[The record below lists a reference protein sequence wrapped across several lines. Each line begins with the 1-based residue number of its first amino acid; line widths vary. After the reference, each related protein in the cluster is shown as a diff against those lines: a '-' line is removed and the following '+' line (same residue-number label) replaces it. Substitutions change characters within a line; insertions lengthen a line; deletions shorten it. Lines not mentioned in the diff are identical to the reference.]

1 MSPDLLRHV
10 RKHRVEYEPAE
21 PSELQDPE
29 AGNKGSGKRGKKRL
43 VIALVAVLAAGG
55 TGVGLIAS
63 NGGGRQTGATSNGA
77 ARNATVAVVRTDLSD
92 ALSLQG
98 SLGFGPSVTVMGG
111 KEGVVTQ
118 LPGVGTTVSRGE
130 SLYRLDDRPV
140 PVLYG
145 STPLFRT
152 LDTKGVAGR
161 DVKVIADNLK
171 ALGYAVGTQ
180 LAPGSWIDEPVQ
192 QTGPAQSNAPQKPSA
207 QSGSSHQ
214 SATQTVFSHRS
225 SARSGPSQKPTAQAG
240 PSQKPSAPADT
251 SVPPRTAPS
260 GAPAGGAPASPAP
273 ATVHTQLKQGEAV
286 LTDSLI
292 EAIKAW
298 QTHVGMSPTGV
309 LGPGDVYVTS
319 GAVRVGAVQ
328 AHPGAAATGTLLS
341 VTNTVKLVSV
351 PVDPT
356 QVGSINQNDKVT
368 VVLPDN
374 STTPGTVSAISTTVQ
389 SGDAGSGDPSS
400 GTSRVNVT
408 VTLDDTSAVSRLN
421 SASVQVQ
428 FSTHTRKG
436 VLAVPVG
443 ALLALSGGGYAVQ
456 FPDGRLVAVKTGLFA
471 KGQVEITG
479 EGIGPGMK
487 VVTTS

>member
-10 RKHRVEYEPAE
+10 RKHRMEHGPAE
-21 PSELQDPE
+21 PPQLQDPE
-29 AGNKGSGKRGKKRL
+29 DGNEGSGGRGKRL
-43 VIALVAVLAAGG
+43 AIALVVVLAVGG
-55 TGVGLIAS
+55 AGVGLIAGS
-63 NGGGRQTGATSNGA
+63 GDDRQTGAVSNGA
-77 ARNATVAVVRTDLSD
+77 SRNATVAVVRTDLSD

-98 SLGFGPSVTVMGG
+98 SLGFGRAVTVKGG

-118 LPGVGTTVSRGE
+118 LPGVGATVSRGE

-140 PVLYG
+140 PVFYG

-161 DVKVIADNLK
+161 DVKVIADNLQ

-180 LAPGSWIDEPVQ
+180 PAPGSWIDEPVQ
-192 QTGPAQSNAPQKPSA
+192 QTDPAHSGSAQPSSA
-207 QSGSSHQ
+207 QSGSAQQSGSVRQASAQTGPSHQ
-214 SATQTVFSHRS
+214 
-225 SARSGPSQKPTAQAG
+225 
-240 PSQKPSAPADT
+240 PSAPAG
-251 SVPPRTAPS
+251 PS
-260 GAPAGGAPASPAP
+260 GAAGTGAPASSAP
-273 ATVHTQLKQGEAV
+273 ATVHTQLKKGEAV

-292 EAIKAW
+292 SAVKKW

-328 AHPGAAATGTLLS
+328 AQPGDPATGTLLS
-341 VTNTVKLVSV
+341 VTNTVKLVTV

-356 QVGSINQNDKVT
+356 QVGSINSGDKVT

-389 SGDAGSGDPSS
+389 SGDAGSGGNAS

-408 VTLDDTSAVSRLN
+408 VTLSNANAVSRLN
-421 SASVQVQ
+421 SATVQVQ

-456 FPDGRLVAVKTGLFA
+456 LPDGHLVAVKTGLFA

-479 EGIGPGMK
+479 EGIGPGTK